1 MRLIKKLQE
10 IGIGGKL
17 LGWIENWLK
26 GRKQRVVLNG
36 EVSDW
41 VKVTSGVP
49 QGSVLGP
56 ILFIIFINDLEEG
69 IKNRLWKFADDTKL
83 LGRVRNQK
91 EVNEL
96 KQDLDKLICWTD
108 KWQMKFNSE
117 KCKVMHIGNKNPG
130 TMYVMGDKAL
140 TETKE
145 EKDLGVIMCQ
155 NLKVEKQC
163 GQAAKKVIRYWV

>member
-1 MRLIKKLQE
+1 
-10 IGIGGKL
+10 
-17 LGWIENWLK
+17 
-26 GRKQRVVLNG
+26 
-36 EVSDW
+36 
-41 VKVTSGVP
+41 VP

-56 ILFIIFINDLEEG
+56 ILLIIFINDLEEG
-69 IKNRLWKFADDTKL
+69 KKNRLWKFADDTKL

-130 TMYVMGDKAL
+130 
-140 TETKE
+140 
-145 EKDLGVIMCQ
+145 
-155 NLKVEKQC
+155 QC
-163 GQAAKKVIRYWV
+163 M